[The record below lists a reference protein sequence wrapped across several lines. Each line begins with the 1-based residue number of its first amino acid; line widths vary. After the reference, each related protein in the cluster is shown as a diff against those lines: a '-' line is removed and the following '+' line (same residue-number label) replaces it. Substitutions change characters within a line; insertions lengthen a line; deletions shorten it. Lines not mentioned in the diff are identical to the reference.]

1 MNGRKMPRGEAIV
14 FGFLFVGMFCLV
26 TFHEKLQEWN
36 LVLPVIIVFVVAFL
50 SFFVWQLIKGW
61 NSQSDEDILTLKSKK
76 QKDPLPDGTEK
87 PATYQERKRYFFSSI
102 VFVVILLIREFKKK
116 QQISTTPLVFSAIVL
131 AIACVYFLP
140 ALIQK
145 LRGKEGEPLFPK
157 AKLQPEQILHMLFG
171 LAGMCFCGFWI
182 YLVLSKTGFWW
193 FSIPGFIV
201 GAFFARLFIAGLR
214 ILFRKEKDPGEKHIN
229 RRKDK
234 DPWDNLDRGL

>member
-1 MNGRKMPRGEAIV
+1 MNGRKLPRGETAAV
-14 FGFLFVGMFCLV
+14 VVLALSMLCLV
-26 TFHEKLQEWN
+26 TFSDQLKQRGLI
-36 LVLPVIIVFVVAFL
+36 LPAVIVIVVLYL
-50 SFFVWQLIKGW
+50 SFFLWQLIKGW

-116 QQISTTPLVFSAIVL
+116 QQIGTTPLVFSAIVL
-131 AIACVYFLP
+131 AIACIYFLP